1 MTLTFFNNL
10 TPGSCYTLKL
20 RVSGICLLTEVL
32 QTWKVRWTD
41 RLTDTVGR
49 WTWWFHYASFKTYTL
64 ASVIKNLQKW
74 SIPWIY
80 PKPQY
85 FMVQN
90 KFLKKSLRTQPKWYF
105 KGNRGSSRDALYIFF
120 CPTCLSSP
128 ALPRTELPISCWWRP
143 VSPSSLWH
151 PACWTVL
158 WCHFLLC
165 SYCLKWSDGS
175 AVHF

>member
-20 RVSGICLLTEVL
+20 RVFGICLLTEVL
-32 QTWKVRWTD
+32 QTCKVRWTD

-105 KGNRGSSRDALYIFF
+105 KDNRGSSRDALHLSFF
-120 CPTCLSSP
+120 VLPVFLLLHCLIQSFPSP
-128 ALPRTELPISCWWRP
+128 VDGIQFLPHPFGIQHVGLSYDVISC
-143 VSPSSLWH
+143 
-151 PACWTVL
+151 C
-158 WCHFLLC
+158 
-165 SYCLKWSDGS
+165 
-175 AVHF
+175 VHIA